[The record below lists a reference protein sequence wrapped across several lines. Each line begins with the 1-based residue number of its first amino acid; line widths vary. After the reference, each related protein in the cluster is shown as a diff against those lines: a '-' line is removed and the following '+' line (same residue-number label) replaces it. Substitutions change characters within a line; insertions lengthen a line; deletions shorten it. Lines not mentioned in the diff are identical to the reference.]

1 MSAVINKNKLIS
13 GANNVE
19 QALYQELEKLEE

>member
-1 MSAVINKNKLIS
+1 MSAVINKNKLIG
-13 GANNVE
+13 GANNLE